1 MSIEKWVTKI
11 FDFRK
16 WHVAT
21 NANALTLRPLSG
33 AERTLVSHPRG
44 LVSEFTP
51 EFQTLP
57 LVFIQRFSIPS
68 CAGGFFVTERFISF
82 GSSRPYI
89 CFIVLI
95 CIRRLMVRSIIASRT
110 WRFSG
115 SVRHS
120 SASFLAMPMRTDA
133 SPTEALQSEV
143 ATTLRG
149 VTKLSGSVELVPIG
163 TLPNDGKVIF
173 DER

>member
-1 MSIEKWVTKI
+1 MSIEKWATKI

-68 CAGGFFVTERFISF
+68 CAGCGGILCNREVYQLRFEPAVHLLH
-82 GSSRPYI
+82 R
-89 CFIVLI
+89 LDLHQALA
-95 CIRRLMVRSIIASRT
+95 RRVEHALDVSI
-110 WRFSG
+110 
-115 SVRHS
+115 
-120 SASFLAMPMRTDA
+120 
-133 SPTEALQSEV
+133 
-143 ATTLRG
+143 
-149 VTKLSGSVELVPIG
+149 
-163 TLPNDGKVIF
+163 
-173 DER
+173 

>member
-1 MSIEKWVTKI
+1 MSIEKWATKI

-68 CAGGFFVTERFISF
+68 CAGDS
-82 GSSRPYI
+82 
-89 CFIVLI
+89 L
-95 CIRRLMVRSIIASRT
+95 
-110 WRFSG
+110 
-115 SVRHS
+115 
-120 SASFLAMPMRTDA
+120 
-133 SPTEALQSEV
+133 
-143 ATTLRG
+143 
-149 VTKLSGSVELVPIG
+149 
-163 TLPNDGKVIF
+163 
-173 DER
+173 